1 MSDIKIFKPGDKVEC
16 VAWGCGKVTEFVLK
30 TYEFPPPMTREPSR
44 YILVYF
50 SAVDQSFS
58 YNTDGTPVSGSPE
71 TAHNYTLTHRTK
83 KKK

>member
-16 VAWGCGKVTEFVLK
+16 VAWGCGRVTQEDYK
-30 TYEFPPPMTREPSR
+30 
-44 YILVYF
+44 YITVYF
-50 SAVDQSFS
+50 SAVDQSFR